1 MTEWALRQEI
11 VEIGRRMWQRGY
23 VAANDGN
30 ISVRLDDGSLL
41 VTPTGVSKGF
51 MEPDAILRLDP
62 YGNVVTGGRRVTT
75 EVQMHLAVYRECPD
89 IRTVVHAHP
98 PYATTFAAAEMPLNR
113 PILPEIVVFLDEVPL
128 APYATPSTDEMGK
141 SLQGLIPDYKAILLS
156 HHGLITTGQTLMEAY
171 FQLERV
177 ENYAQVV
184 FNLMMM
190 DRVRELPAEAVE
202 KLKKLR

>member
-1 MTEWALRQEI
+1 MTQLALRQEI
-11 VEIGRRMWQRGY
+11 VEVGRRMWQRGY

-30 ISVRLDDGSLL
+30 ISVRLEDGSLL

-51 MEPDAILRLDP
+51 MAPDSILRLDAH
-62 YGNVVTGGRRVTT
+62 GNVVSGGGRITT
-75 EVQMHLAVYRECPD
+75 EVQMHLAVYKECPE

-98 PYATTFAAAEMPLNR
+98 PYATTFAAAELPLER
-113 PILPEIVVFLDEVPL
+113 PILPEIVLFLDKVPL

-141 SLQGLIPDYKAILLS
+141 SLHGLIPQYKAILLS
-156 HHGLITTGQTLMEAY
+156 HHGLITMGQTLMEAY

-190 DRVRELPAEAVE
+190 DRVRELSAEAVE
-202 KLKKLR
+202 KLKKL